1 VLTALAGLVAVLAVR
16 PDQVV
21 HVASALA
28 TRLRLV
34 RPESLERLARTLIG
48 HVHLLVHSPRAGR
61 RALVWGAGYWFLDAV
76 SLYLSVWAC
85 GDLPD
90 VGGLLTT
97 YALVS
102 LLALLPVT
110 PGGLGL
116 VEGVAIP
123 LLVSFGTPHDS
134 ALLGVLTWRLFGF
147 WLTIPLGLAAY
158 LWLRATGPAP
168 ARHGTSA
175 G

>member
-1 VLTALAGLVAVLAVR
+1 MV
-16 PDQVV
+16 DQVV
-21 HVASALA
+21 AVTHTVAA
-28 TRLRLV
+28 RLPLV
-34 RPESLERLARTLIG
+34 RPVARVG
-48 HVHLLVHSPRAGR
+48 HGLLVER
-61 RALVWGAGYWFLDAV
+61 RALA
-76 SLYLSVWAC
+76 
-85 GDLPD
+85 PPQR
-90 VGGLLTT
+90 VGLRAPARPRRLLTT